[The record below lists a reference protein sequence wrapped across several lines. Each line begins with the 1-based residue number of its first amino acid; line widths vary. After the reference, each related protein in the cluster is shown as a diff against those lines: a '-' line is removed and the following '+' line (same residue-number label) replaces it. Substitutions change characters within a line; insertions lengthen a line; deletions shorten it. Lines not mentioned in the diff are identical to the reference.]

1 MRYGDVVTLRADWR
15 GLYGL
20 MALGFALRLSFAFAS
35 QNIHHPDEVFQY
47 LEQAHRLVFGYG
59 VIPWEYRFGTRSW
72 LLPLLIAAPLRLCQ
86 LLGLGHPA
94 IYIPL
99 VKGLFCLLSLSLI
112 WSAYRI
118 GRNLVSEAVG
128 RLAALFACFW
138 YELVYFAPRPLP
150 DAVGAY
156 FLVAAL
162 ACVTEPVERRRPV
175 LFGLCVAAA
184 VILRMQYLPVAGF
197 LLLLTAG
204 AWTWSAIARSAGAFV
219 GMVLLAGALD
229 RLTWGGWFASY
240 YNNYVFNVT
249 RGVSMLFGTTRPAGY
264 VLRLAAASVG
274 LFPAAVLVG
283 LVFARRLW
291 ILLVWLLLVVG
302 GHSVLAHK
310 EYRFIF
316 AALPVL
322 LVMTAAVT
330 ILVMERVMPSRTAW
344 AQHAMT
350 GVLALVSVAGMLGHL
365 PRQHA
370 FYHIRPLY
378 APQDPLAAFTF
389 LREQPD
395 LAGVWL
401 NGVHWWETGGYYH
414 LHRNVPV
421 YLPAEEEAM
430 RRGGGP
436 QAFASHVLVPRSAGE
451 IPGFERVAVFG
462 EVEVRRQVTPRPSYS
477 TLPSHSTHVVQDG
490 VDDLY
495 RPTVTPRF

>member
-1 MRYGDVVTLRADWR
+1 
-15 GLYGL
+15 
-20 MALGFALRLSFAFAS
+20 MALGLALRLAFALAA
-35 QNIHHPDEVFQY
+35 QNTHHPDEVFQY

-59 VIPWEYRFGTRSW
+59 VIPWEFRFGTRSW
-72 LLPLLIAAPLRLCQ
+72 LLPLAIAALLRVCQ
-86 LLGLGHPA
+86 LLGLDHPTV
-94 IYIPL
+94 YVPL
-99 VKGLFCLLSLSLI
+99 IKGLFCLLSLSLI

-138 YELVYFAPRPLP
+138 YELVYFAPRPIP
-150 DAVGAY
+150 DVVGAY

-162 ACVTEPVERRRPV
+162 ACVTEPPERRRPV
-175 LFGLCVAAA
+175 LFGLCVATA

-197 LLLLTAG
+197 LVLLTA
-204 AWTWSAIARSAGAFV
+204 ATWTWPAIARAAGASV

-249 RGVSMLFGTTRPAGY
+249 RGVSMLFGTTRPLGY
-264 VLRLAAASVG
+264 VLRLTAASAG
-274 LFPAAVLVG
+274 LFPVVGVLS

-291 ILLVWLLLVVG
+291 ILLAWLLLVVG

-316 AALPVL
+316 AALPIL
-322 LVMTAAVT
+322 LIMTAAVT
-330 ILVMERVMPSRTAW
+330 ILVVERVMPARTAW
-344 AQHAMT
+344 ARHAVT
-350 GVLALVSVAGMLGHL
+350 GALALISVAGMLGHL
-365 PRQHA
+365 PKQHA
-370 FYHIRPLY
+370 FYHIMPLY
-378 APQDPLAAFTF
+378 AQQDPLRAFVF
-389 LREQPD
+389 LRGQPD

-414 LHRNVPV
+414 LHRNVPI
-421 YLPAEEEAM
+421 YLPEEGEAM

-436 QAFASHVLVPRSAGE
+436 QAFVSHVLVQRTTE
-451 IPGFERVAVFG
+451 EVPGFERVAVFG
-462 EVEVRRQVTPRPSYS
+462 EVEVLKQVTPRTSYS
-477 TLPSHSTHVVQDG
+477 TLPSHSTHVMQEG

-495 RPTVTPRF
+495 RPTVKPRF